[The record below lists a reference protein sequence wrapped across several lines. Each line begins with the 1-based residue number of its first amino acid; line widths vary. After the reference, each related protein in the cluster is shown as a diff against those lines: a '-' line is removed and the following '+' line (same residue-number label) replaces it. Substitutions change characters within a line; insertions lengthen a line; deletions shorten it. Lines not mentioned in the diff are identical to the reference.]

1 MRAQRT
7 TLAIVFAIL
16 VGEGYFLA
24 DRYVIPHVPLQFA
37 DWSRHVLTLDEQRQ
51 LFEEL
56 RVELMGV
63 TDASSGVV
71 LSGLIRSISE
81 PRRVCGLLKHK
92 GRNGLWRDWNVFAVT
107 YSRYGVFVFAGINRG
122 DDYKGTLYPRDGVE
136 RPLQQNDRV
145 ECEPVSP
152 CEMCFSDPPKVS
164 NSKPEN

>member
-1 MRAQRT
+1 
-7 TLAIVFAIL
+7 
-16 VGEGYFLA
+16 
-24 DRYVIPHVPLQFA
+24 
-37 DWSRHVLTLDEQRQ
+37 
-51 LFEEL
+51 
-56 RVELMGV
+56 MGV

-107 YSRYGVFVFAGINRG
+107 YSRYGVFVFAGINKG

-136 RPLQQNDRV
+136 RPLRQNDRV

-152 CEMCFSDPPKVS
+152 CEMCFSDPPKIS